1 MSDGLYELS
10 ADGFQWEQIIG
21 CLPTTNPQLAAEY
34 LLAIATSRI
43 RANQKKT
50 SEQAAGVIQHADDMT
65 VVVSRLF

>member
-1 MSDGLYELS
+1 MDFSGSRLS
-10 ADGFQWEQIIG
+10 G